1 MVLVRLR
8 LMLLTL
14 RRSGARAA
22 LAICAVAL
30 AIAAMMLMFALA
42 AGAAEQLRRI
52 NDQLGRNLLGV
63 SAVEI
68 PATPGRPQG
77 WFVSPRLKWRDVEAL
92 RPVGTVV
99 PIVEIPATAAF
110 ERLAIPTTVRGVTA
124 DYLEL
129 RNFHV
134 AEGRSIDQRDDSGRR
149 RVALIGSYI
158 AKKLNGGFSMVGET
172 IWIGRV
178 PFEVVG
184 QLREKGTSVEGLNE
198 DDQIL
203 IPIATAMR
211 RLANTDSFSGLLV
224 QVPGDDDLL
233 PAQVKIREILRASHR
248 LDDDVKDD
256 FRVLSLIRANEMR
269 VRNSEFLQGLAAI
282 FSAVTLVIGGAG
294 VLSVTFLNVKDRIG
308 EIGLRVAIG
317 ARPRDITRL
326 FVGEA
331 CVLSTVGG
339 VAGLA
344 IGGLGIALLVRLVGW
359 TMAVDARG
367 VLVPFVV
374 SVAIGIVFSV
384 LPALRA
390 SAVMPVEAL
399 RER

>member
-1 MVLVRLR
+1 MLLVRLK

-22 LAICAVAL
+22 LAISAVAL

-42 AGAAEQLRRI
+42 AGANEQLRTI
-52 NDQLGRNLLGV
+52 NEQLGTNLLGI

-68 PATPGRPQG
+68 PALPGRPQG
-77 WFVSPRLKWRDVEAL
+77 WFVSSRLKWRDVDAL
-92 RPVGTVV
+92 RAVGTVA

-110 ERLAIPTTVRGVTA
+110 ERQAITTTVRGVTA
-124 DYLEL
+124 AYLDL
-129 RNFHV
+129 RHFRV
-134 AEGRSIDQRDDSGRR
+134 ADGRALDGDDDAARK
-149 RVALIGSYI
+149 RVALVGSYV
-158 AKKLNGGFSMVGET
+158 ARKLNGGFSMVGET

-198 DDQIL
+198 DDQVL

-211 RLANTDSFSGLLV
+211 RLVNTDSFSGLLV
-224 QVPGDDDLL
+224 QVPAASDLG
-233 PAQVKIREILRASHR
+233 PALSRIREVLRVSHR
-248 LDDDVKDD
+248 LDDGVKDD

-269 VRNSEFLQGLAAI
+269 ARNSEFLRGLAAI

-294 VLSVTFLNVKDRIG
+294 VLAVTFLNVKDRIA

-317 ARPRDITRL
+317 ARPRDILRL

-331 CVLSTVGG
+331 SVLSAAGG
-339 VAGLA
+339 IAGLV
-344 IGGLGIALLVRLVGW
+344 IGRIGIALLVRFIGW
-359 TMAVDARG
+359 TMTVDARG
-367 VLVPFVV
+367 VVVPFVV
-374 SVAIGIVFSV
+374 SVVIGLVFSV
-384 LPALRA
+384 LPAFRA
-390 SAVMPVEAL
+390 ASVMPVDAL
-399 RER
+399 REQ